1 MELAAPRTETIDRG
15 DLPLDLK
22 QATAAVFY
30 ALARG
35 WLAVAGLAPAEEQHE
50 HIQSEEASGNF
61 VLVRE
66 TERSR
71 VIISTSITEHVR
83 RAGTTV
89 RDSYPAGRVAWQK
102 ILDHLTK
109 SGRGKFESTH
119 KGKVTTG
126 SWRRYG
132 LKECTQPTELLQ
144 WVRRIVPSVQGDAL
158 LQKAPSVAPL
168 PDVLAHKRTAGPCL
182 TGDAKASQ
190 LLQQAR
196 LALDD
201 ERRAHARTKRQ
212 LHAAVSRNVDLE
224 MRVRD
229 LESVLAIGSAP
240 FAMIER
246 KEKEVSTF
254 LDEGNGDAE
263 VDAPVGDIP
272 KLMETR
278 AIVENTQTWKAGARP
293 IADAD
298 PPLPNNSTKSVGP
311 DSCRA
316 VPVQLHVPAPVVV
329 DSASGPA
336 ARGVK
341 RPGASLVGSSVT
353 QPRDGPYGTRRLWR
367 VVTPSDGSR
376 EQVAAVEFVEGSRG
390 YLAGA
395 HPLHRDADVTA
406 NGEMADA
413 NVDLAGHQEGGSVAV
428 PLADVGWAPTDV
440 GPIQFS

>member
-1 MELAAPRTETIDRG
+1 MARRRDCDTMEAAPRTEPIDRHA
-15 DLPLDLK
+15 LRLDLK

-35 WLAVAGLAPAEEQHE
+35 WLAVAGLAPAEEQNE
-50 HIQSEEASGNF
+50 HIQSEETSGNF

-71 VIISTSITEHVR
+71 AIISTSITEHVR

-89 RDSYPAGRVAWQK
+89 RDSYPAGGVAWQK

-132 LKECTQPTELLQ
+132 LKECTQPKELLQ
-144 WVRRIVPSVQGDAL
+144 WVRCIVPSVQGDAL
-158 LQKAPSVAPL
+158 LQKAPPVALL
-168 PDVLAHKRTAGPCL
+168 PDNVLAYERTASAYS

-201 ERRAHARTKRQ
+201 EARAHARTKRQ
-212 LHAAVSRNVDLE
+212 LDAAVSRNIDLE

-229 LESVLAIGSAP
+229 LQSMLVAGSAP
-240 FAMIER
+240 FAKIET
-246 KEKEVSTF
+246 KEEEDFTF
-254 LDEGNGDAE
+254 LSEGNGDVE
-263 VDAPVGDIP
+263 VETSVGDIP
-272 KLMETR
+272 KVMGTR
-278 AIVENTQTWKAGARP
+278 AIGE
-293 IADAD
+293 
-298 PPLPNNSTKSVGP
+298 NNSMTLVGP
-311 DSCRA
+311 DSCGA

-329 DSASGPA
+329 DSASGSA

-341 RPGASLVGSSVT
+341 RQGAPLAGSGVM

-376 EQVAAVEFVEGSRG
+376 EQVAAVEFVEGSHG
-390 YLAGA
+390 YLAEA
-395 HPLHRDADVTA
+395 HPLHLDADDAA
-406 NGEMADA
+406 NGELADA
-413 NVDLAGHQEGGSVAV
+413 NMGLANHQEDGSSPV
-428 PLADVGWAPTDV
+428 PTADGGWAPTDV